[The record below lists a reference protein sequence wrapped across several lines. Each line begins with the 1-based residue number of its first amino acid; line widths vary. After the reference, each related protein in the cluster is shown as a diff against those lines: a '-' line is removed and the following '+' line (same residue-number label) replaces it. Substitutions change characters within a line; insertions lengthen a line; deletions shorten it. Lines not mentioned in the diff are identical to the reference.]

1 MWCEIVGCVKPR
13 PAVKLQMQMGAAAF
27 QSEATIVRRVGSLRA
42 FISSAL
48 LSAQAKLTR
57 GRSQQTPL
65 SLTLSPDGARGALL
79 AATTIMLRYPSTII
93 DGLGEL
99 KTGARSRTPSDRDT
113 RTQPGRSRCCRS
125 IQQPAAAE
133 WMVPTAAAR
142 VPMRPRISGS

>member
-1 MWCEIVGCVKPR
+1 MKS
-13 PAVKLQMQMGAAAF
+13 QMQMGAAAF

-99 KTGARSRTPSDRDT
+99 KT
-113 RTQPGRSRCCRS
+113 
-125 IQQPAAAE
+125 
-133 WMVPTAAAR
+133 
-142 VPMRPRISGS
+142 